1 MEERHIESIN
11 LLSSEALKYYWYM
24 DKLDIELYDILS
36 DKTYSEWC
44 LIKIIDRL
52 DIDEVIY
59 VKVNCL
65 DTVITYYN
73 DEFSKIEVERWYD
86 DDYFIEL
93 IWHEPTFQDIALK
106 CNEWS
111 WNWIANS
118 NNWLS
123 LSEWDCNIW
132 NWIEY
137 DFTKKLLKQTD
148 SVKRAI
154 IHHFYTPNE
163 E

>member
-1 MEERHIESIN
+1 MN
-11 LLSSEALKYYWYM
+11 
-24 DKLDIELYDILS
+24 KLDIELYDILS

-44 LIKIIDRL
+44 LIKVIDKE
-52 DIDEVIY
+52 DIKEVTY
-59 VKVNCL
+59 SKVWWDL
-65 DTVITYYN
+65 VFYTEADYELSERDIEKW
-73 DEFSKIEVERWYD
+73 DEFYYLEI
-86 DDYFIEL
+86 
-93 IWHEPTFQDIALK
+93 IWHEPTFQDIAIK
-106 CNEWS
+106 CNEWW

-137 DFTKKLLKQTD
+137 DFTKSLIKQTD
-148 SVKRAI
+148 SVKRTI

>member
-1 MEERHIESIN
+1 MN
-11 LLSSEALKYYWYM
+11 
-24 DKLDIELYDILS
+24 KLDIELYDILS

-44 LIKIIDRL
+44 RMKIIDRITGEIMFVRV
-52 DIDEVIY
+52 DCIDRFHS
-59 VKVNCL
+59 
-65 DTVITYYN
+65 YYN
-73 DEFSKIEVERWYD
+73 DEFSKTDAELWYD
-86 DDYFIEL
+86 DDFFFEI
-93 IWHEPTFQDIALK
+93 IWHEPTFQDIAIK
-106 CNEWS
+106 CKEWW

-137 DFTKKLLKQTD
+137 DFTKRLLEQTD
-148 SVKRAI
+148 SVKRTI

>member
-1 MEERHIESIN
+1 
-11 LLSSEALKYYWYM
+11 M

-52 DIDEVIY
+52 DTDEVMY

-65 DTVITYYN
+65 DTVITYDN
-73 DEFSKIEVERWYD
+73 NEFSETEVERWYD
-86 DDYFIEL
+86 DDYFIEK
-93 IWHEPTFQDIALK
+93 IWHEPTFQDISLK
-106 CNEWS
+106 CKEWW

-123 LSEWDCNIW
+123 LSEWDYNIW
-132 NWIEY
+132 NGIEY
-137 DFTKKLLKQTD
+137 DFTKSLLKQTD
-148 SVKRAI
+148 SVKRTI
-154 IHHFYTPNE
+154 IHHFYQPNE

>member
-1 MEERHIESIN
+1 MN
-11 LLSSEALKYYWYM
+11 
-24 DKLDIELYDILS
+24 KLDIELYDILS

-44 LIKIIDRL
+44 LIKIIDKNNINEVTYSKVWSDLIFYAEANYELSER
-52 DIDEVIY
+52 DIE
-59 VKVNCL
+59 KW
-65 DTVITYYN
+65 
-73 DEFSKIEVERWYD
+73 DEFYYLEI
-86 DDYFIEL
+86 

-106 CNEWS
+106 CNEWW

-132 NWIEY
+132 KIEY
-137 DFTKKLLKQTD
+137 DFTKSLLKQTD
-148 SVKRAI
+148 SVKRTI

>member
-1 MEERHIESIN
+1 MN
-11 LLSSEALKYYWYM
+11 
-24 DKLDIELYDILS
+24 KLDIELYDILS

-44 LIKIIDRL
+44 LIKIIDRMNT
-52 DIDEVIY
+52 EKSIY
-59 VKVNCL
+59 WMYLVGYAKVESNQTFL
-65 DTVITYYN
+65 FHW
-73 DEFSKIEVERWYD
+73 DEFSKTEVERWYD
-86 DDYFIEL
+86 DDFFFEI

-106 CNEWS
+106 CNEWW

-148 SVKRAI
+148 SVKRTI